1 MATRNISKDQWHH
14 FRVPLDGLS
23 YDPRAA
29 PSRWRRRTSIIDHRV
44 IGPQEVFADGQAGGV
59 INVEIIGSGD
69 VRMIGEPLMLTE
81 PQDVRDGR
89 KGRPKER
96 GCKMVDKTADKPR
109 SREAEVEQSILD
121 EALEQTFPAS
131 DPVAVVLPKP
141 ATRDGED
148 AQVPC

>member
-1 MATRNISKDQWHH
+1 E
-14 FRVPLDGLS
+14 
-23 YDPRAA
+23 
-29 PSRWRRRTSIIDHRV
+29 RRRPSSQRVASSSRCRSAPPTGGASSPGSELNEVGHGHTEHLEGPMASLQGAALRAKLRFPGGTSEVEAANIGHRV

-109 SREAEVEQSILD
+109 SREAEV
-121 EALEQTFPAS
+121 
-131 DPVAVVLPKP
+131 
-141 ATRDGED
+141 
-148 AQVPC
+148 